1 MNECVFIYRTY
12 NNNIIIHTIYRALIP
27 NGPKALYI
35 IKNNNKIL
43 NLQNYKTTLSSYKNI
58 IILYNII
65 TKFKSQV
72 LSLDLKEE
80 RELQDLS
87 SNGSAFQT
95 EGAAIVKD
103 RPP

>member
-1 MNECVFIYRTY
+1 M
-12 NNNIIIHTIYRALIP
+12 
-27 NGPKALYI
+27 
-35 IKNNNKIL
+35 
-43 NLQNYKTTLSSYKNI
+43 KTSSFYTTTSQQV
-58 IILYNII
+58 L
-65 TKFKSQV
+65 KSQV

>member
-1 MNECVFIYRTY
+1 M
-12 NNNIIIHTIYRALIP
+12 
-27 NGPKALYI
+27 
-35 IKNNNKIL
+35 
-43 NLQNYKTTLSSYKNI
+43 SSYKNI
-58 IILYNII
+58 ISLYNII
-65 TKFKSQV
+65 KAILKSQV

-103 RPP
+103 RPPVLRLNLDVESKIT

>member
-1 MNECVFIYRTY
+1 MVKG
-12 NNNIIIHTIYRALIP
+12 ALH
-27 NGPKALYI
+27 N
-35 IKNNNKIL
+35 KNNNKIL
-43 NLQNYKTTLSSYKNI
+43 NLQNYKTILSSYKNI
-58 IILYNII
+58 IILHDNII
-65 TKFKSQV
+65 TNFKKP
-72 LSLDLKEE
+72 SLELRFKRR

>member
-1 MNECVFIYRTY
+1 MKKRQN
-12 NNNIIIHTIYRALIP
+12 
-27 NGPKALYI
+27 PKPTKLHCHP
-35 IKNNNKIL
+35 IKTSSFYTTTSQQIL
-43 NLQNYKTTLSSYKNI
+43 
-58 IILYNII
+58 
-65 TKFKSQV
+65 KSQV